1 MSAPA
6 PGAPSVRT
14 FDDPGALASA
24 AAPLFVDAAAA
35 SVKARGSFFVALSGG
50 STPRALY
57 TLLAQPP
64 HHDQVNWSRA
74 HIFWGDERCVP
85 PTDAES
91 NYRMAREALL
101 FHVPVSSHQVYR
113 MPGEAADPNAGA
125 ALYEMAL
132 RRAFALAPGQLPR
145 FDLILLGMGPDGH
158 TASLFPHTA
167 ALSVTNRLVVANRV
181 DKLNTTRLTLTYPA
195 LNAAAL
201 IVFLVAG
208 ADKADALAA
217 VLQGP
222 RQPDELPAQGIAPT
236 NGALVWLVDRAA
248 AAKLAPPPA

>member
-1 MSAPA
+1 MTAPA
-6 PGAPSVRT
+6 PGSPSIRV
-14 FDDPGALASA
+14 FDDLNSLA
-24 AAPLFVDAAAA
+24 DAAAQLFVAAATA
-35 SVKARGSFFVALSGG
+35 SVKAKGSFFVALSGG
-50 STPRALY
+50 STPRTLY

-64 HHDQVNWSRA
+64 YHDQVNWSRA
-74 HIFWGDERCVP
+74 RIFWGDERCVP

-91 NYRMAREALL
+91 NYRMARESLL

-167 ALSVTNRLVVANRV
+167 ALGITNRLVVANRV
-181 DKLNTTRLTLTYPA
+181 EKLHTTRLTLTYPA
-195 LNAAAL
+195 INAAAL
-201 IVFLVAG
+201 VVFLVAG

-222 RQPDELPAQGIAPT
+222 RQPEELPSQGVAPA
-236 NGALVWLVDRAA
+236 NGAVIWLVDRAA
-248 AAKLAPPPA
+248 AARLAPPPA